1 MKKLVAI
8 FLSVICLAAFVGCS
22 GNKNNSSALTN
33 TESEAVSSEAPEY
46 AKDPLTGEYTLDFS
60 AEDKRPVAIM
70 INNIKISLPQRGISE
85 ASIIYE
91 VLAEGGITR
100 LMAVFPDVNKIPDV
114 GSVRS
119 ARHYYLSLANG
130 HNSIFVHFGGS
141 SYVLNYIKDNG
152 VKTIN
157 FLNTQGSYRDQNR
170 VGKIP
175 YEHTAFTSGDRL
187 VKAISSKNIQ
197 TSAKINDAYK
207 FGDNAS
213 TLKLGND
220 ALKITAP
227 FSSSTKA
234 TFTYNEETGKY
245 EKGQFGQAHIDESTG
260 KALEFTNVF
269 VLQTSISLM
278 NQNSK
283 ANYIDVNLTSGSGYY
298 ACGGKIVPISWKKNG
313 FDGELKYYTTD
324 GKELTVK
331 PGKSYVGIISVNN
344 TVTYEGKPVPTETNS
359 SK

>member
-1 MKKLVAI
+1 MKKLLAVILSIVCLVA
-8 FLSVICLAAFVGCS
+8 FAGCS
-22 GNKNNSSALTN
+22 GNSGTSSALTEN
-33 TESEAVSSEAPEY
+33 ESNSVSSEAPKF
-46 AKDPLTGEYTLDFS
+46 AKDPLTGEYTLEFS
-60 AEDKRPVAIM
+60 AENKRPVAIM

-91 VLAEGGITR
+91 ALAEGGITR

-130 HNSIFVHFGGS
+130 HNSVFVHFGGS
-141 SYVLNYIKDNG
+141 KYALDYIKENG
-152 VKTIN
+152 IKTIN
-157 FLNTQGSYRDQNR
+157 FLNTQGSYRDPNR

-187 VKAISSKNIQ
+187 VKAIASK
-197 TSAKINDAYK
+197 KINTDATIKDAYK
-207 FGDNAS
+207 FGDNSS
-213 TLKLGND
+213 TLKLGNG
-220 ALKITAP
+220 AYTMTVP

-234 TFTYNEETGKY
+234 TFTYNEATGKY
-245 EKGQFGQAHIDESTG
+245 EKGQFGKEHIDGATG

-269 VLQTSISLM
+269 VLQTAISLM
-278 NQNSK
+278 NANSK
-283 ANYIDVNLTSGSGYY
+283 ANYIDVKLTSGSGYY
-298 ACGGKIVPISWKKNG
+298 ACGGKIVPISWTKSG
-313 FDGELKYYTTD
+313 FDGEIKYYTTD

-331 PGKSYVGIISVNN
+331 EGKSYVGIISENRE
-344 TVTYEGKPVPTETNS
+344 VTYEGKPADAEPTS